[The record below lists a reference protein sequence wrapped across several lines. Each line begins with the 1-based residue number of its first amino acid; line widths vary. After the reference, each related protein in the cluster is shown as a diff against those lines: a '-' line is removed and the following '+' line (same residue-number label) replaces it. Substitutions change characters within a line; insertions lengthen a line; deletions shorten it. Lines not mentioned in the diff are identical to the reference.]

1 MVVKG
6 SARETLGSPKKGL
19 VTVRCAFCNGEGK
32 DPFELLSK
40 EAVCEVCGG
49 RGEVAVAEPVHRC
62 AFCEGSG
69 VFPGS
74 RLTCTSCMGRGVVTI
89 SGPAEVCPT
98 CEGAGVLSAHTLPCS
113 TCGGKGLVTVARPLS
128 RSVSAVNGSGAR

>member
-1 MVVKG
+1 VVMGDVKEVVG
-6 SARETLGSPKKGL
+6 SAKKGL

-49 RGEVAVAEPVHRC
+49 RRQVAVAEPIHPC

-89 SGPAEVCPT
+89 AEPAEACPACAGT
-98 CEGAGVLSAHTLPCS
+98 GVLPAHTLPCS
-113 TCGGKGLVTVARPLS
+113 TCGGKGLVTVARP
-128 RSVSAVNGSGAR
+128 RPR